1 MNGDGDT
8 VFVQQRVREPSGRP
22 APAPTVPDTVSRAEK
37 SAARL
42 TRMLYSAGQIHSSKI
57 KVTGVK
63 SSFARLLLVAA
74 AASFSIP
81 SFAATPVETAQGMLT
96 AGDLQGALKTL
107 DKYLATA
114 PQDAEARFTRG
125 LVQVKLNK
133 TEDALKS
140 FSDLTRD
147 YPQLPEPY
155 NNLAVLY
162 AQQGDYEKARDALE
176 AALAT
181 HPAYATAH
189 ENLGDIYSALAGAAY
204 NRALMLDKENP
215 GLKFKLDLVNQLDT
229 GLTAAPI
236 KSAPVKSTPA
246 MTAAATPAAPV
257 NVTKPATAPAIAAP
271 AIPMQAPAAAAKAA
285 DTSSEPLPAGVAA
298 AVNGW
303 AKAWSSKD
311 IASYLG
317 YYAADFKPEGGLTRG
332 AWEQQR
338 RERVTRPA
346 HIDVRVVGL
355 AAAKGTDG
363 TLRVSF
369 TQVYKSEAFSDQVSK
384 VLEMKDAGAGY
395 KITREFLR

>member
-1 MNGDGDT
+1 M
-8 VFVQQRVREPSGRP
+8 
-22 APAPTVPDTVSRAEK
+22 K
-37 SAARL
+37 
-42 TRMLYSAGQIHSSKI
+42 H
-57 KVTGVK
+57 
-63 SSFARLLLVAA
+63 SFARLILVAA
-74 AASFSIP
+74 AASFS
-81 SFAATPVETAQGMLT
+81 FTALAATPVETAQGML
-96 AGDLQGALKTL
+96 ASGDLQGALKTL

-133 TEDALKS
+133 TDEALKS

-204 NRALMLDKENP
+204 NRALMLDKDNAA
-215 GLKFKLDLVNQLDT
+215 LKFKLDLVNQLDT
-229 GLTAAPI
+229 GLTAAPV
-236 KSAPVKSTPA
+236 KTAVASAAPASAPVS
-246 MTAAATPAAPV
+246 MTKPAAPV
-257 NVTKPATAPAIAAP
+257 MAAP
-271 AIPMQAPAAAAKAA
+271 AVPVQAPVVAAAAPLAPPKAIDNA
-285 DTSSEPLPAGVAA
+285 SEPLPPGVAA

-303 AKAWSSKD
+303 AKAWSSK
-311 IASYLG
+311 SVNGYLG
-317 YYAADFKPEGGLTRG
+317 YYAADFKPEGGLSRS
-332 AWEQQR
+332 AWEVQR
-338 RERVTRPA
+338 RERVGRPA

-369 TQVYKSEAFSDQVSK
+369 TQVYKSESFSDQVSK
-384 VLEMKDAGAGY
+384 VLEMKDSGSGF
-395 KITREFLR
+395 KITREYLR